1 MSEKKPHRTKRQ
13 KTLLIVNIVVAASC
27 IIAGSGLLY
36 ANQRLGNRQVVS
48 IDQANG
54 DNGDNGNAPGS
65 NEWNLPPGDL
75 SARNYLIT
83 GTDSRGCIDPKSPF
97 AGGFG
102 DRTNFGER
110 SDTIMVIRVNPLDDQ
125 ALILS
130 FPRDMWVKISGSTH
144 KSRIN
149 SAFQRK
155 DPNKLIRT
163 IKDNF
168 DINIDHYVN
177 IDFCTFKDIVEAVG
191 GVRVPFLYRTR
202 DKGTGLNVPKPGCF
216 TFTGDHALAYVRSRH
231 YSYYDTVQ
239 KKWRTDA
246 LSDWGRISR
255 QQDFTRR
262 MVQRA
267 LEKGRTNP
275 KIATQMLNTALKNVI
290 TDDKLTPMKLLQLA
304 QAMKNYDPTTMS
316 TYTMQAIGAK
326 IGKESVLLPD
336 LESSN
341 MKDILSIFRGQASL
355 KKAPPSTSSELSTD
369 STALE
374 TSFVVGTLSAISATY
389 KVPTVVTTVSSTT
402 SSTTTSTTI
411 PEVDPT
417 PNDRGVTPPADPS
430 CH

>member
-13 KTLLIVNIVVAASC
+13 KTLLIVNIVVASSC

-48 IDQANG
+48 IDPANG
-54 DNGDNGNAPGS
+54 DNADNGNAPGS

-202 DKGTGLNVPKPGCF
+202 DKNTGLNVPKPGCF

-231 YSYYDTVQ
+231 YSYYDTVT
-239 KKWRTDA
+239 KKWRTDG

-275 KIATQMLNTALKNVI
+275 KIATQMLSTALKNVI

-304 QAMKNYDPTTMS
+304 QAMKNYDPTTMG

-355 KKAPPSTSSELSTD
+355 KKAPPSSSSEISTD
-369 STALE
+369 STSLE

-389 KVPTVVTTVSSTT
+389 KVPAVVTTVPSTT

-417 PNDRGVTPPADPS
+417 PNKRGVTPPDDPS